1 MRARLACIVAGMVA
15 WPVATG
21 ATPVPVEIV
30 ERSAQYLVHGHD
42 GNALA
47 REMAERGPQ
56 HPTGRRAWAY
66 TAWELRSRYALER
79 DGRHCRLLEPTVV
92 LDVVTT
98 MPRWEPKGVVPMR
111 LRATWLRMLDKAAD
125 HERVHRRHGV
135 EAAHAAA
142 AALAAVP
149 ASGDCALIERQVR
162 SALRRASSDALRRS
176 RIFDRETDY
185 GRLGGVRL
193 GD

>member
-1 MRARLACIVAGMVA
+1 MRARLFRIVAGVLA
-15 WPVATG
+15 LPVATA

-30 ERSAQYLVHGHD
+30 ERSAHYAVHGSD

-56 HPTGRRAWAY
+56 HPTWRRAWAC

-79 DGRHCRLLEPTVV
+79 DGRPCRLLEPAVV

-111 LRATWLRMLDKAAD
+111 LRASWRRMLDKAAD
-125 HERVHRRHGV
+125 HEREHRRHGV
-135 EAAHAAA
+135 DAAQAAA
-142 AALAAVP
+142 LALAAVP

-162 SALRRASSDALRRS
+162 SAIRRASSDALRRS